1 MKKELSYNI
10 LKNDIKYENY
20 KITGK
25 LRKVKLE
32 VEAKNFWF
40 VHFIIHVSM
49 TNNSYLGLQIRIRS
63 KIVFRIG

>member
-32 VEAKNFWF
+32 VEAKKFWF
-40 VHFIIHVSM
+40 VQFIILM
-49 TNNSYLGLQIRIRS
+49 TNNSYLGLQLRIRS